1 MASAKEIL
9 RHSTTAPSPGEDE
22 VGRVVELMSLS
33 GPDVELT
40 ETLELRTSFYGPD
53 VELAETQ
60 ESGMVPRTLESR
72 TSFASLPGP
81 ELELT
86 GRLLAKNDFDTLSN
100 DFITSISDLLGTTTV
115 TGQVLGSFTSQSG
128 PVCQVDPVI
137 SLSGE
142 APRVRISET

>member
-1 MASAKEIL
+1 M
-9 RHSTTAPSPGEDE
+9 T
-22 VGRVVELMSLS
+22 LS
-33 GPDVELT
+33 GPGVELT
-40 ETLELRTSFYGPD
+40 EMLELKTVLETLESRTSFSGPG
-53 VELAETQ
+53 VELTE
-60 ESGMVPRTLESR
+60 TLESR

-86 GRLLAKNDFDTLSN
+86 GRLLTKNDFDTLSN